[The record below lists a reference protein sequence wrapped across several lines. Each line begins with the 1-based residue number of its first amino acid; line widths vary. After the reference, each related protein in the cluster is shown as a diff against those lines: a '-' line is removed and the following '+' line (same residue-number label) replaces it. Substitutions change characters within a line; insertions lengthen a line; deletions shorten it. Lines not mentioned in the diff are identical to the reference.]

1 MTEAAFDLDS
11 VLDAAREEAGL
22 GDFGDTGFTEALAKV
37 LECVRRDLRFS
48 DTGFMAFQA
57 NIRRWLVNRLRYVD
71 GVKKNPTVL
80 EEDVSD
86 PIVVL
91 GMPRCGTTKMQ
102 RLLSA
107 APGTIALP
115 LWMTQNPAPFPDEEP
130 GNPAG
135 RIAFAR
141 AIQEAQRANN
151 PDFLASH
158 ERTAEQA
165 EEDSD
170 LLLFAI
176 DYLMMFIVH
185 PSDALLDWLRERPR
199 LPAYELQ
206 HRLLQY
212 LQWQQGG
219 RRERRWILKNP
230 GHIGQLD
237 ALSTV
242 YPKATV
248 LHLHRDLRTVL
259 PSYCRLIRAI
269 YLDLFDD
276 YDSRRIG
283 RQTLA
288 YWGPEFRRHRAQRE
302 ALRDRLNIVD
312 APYRAV
318 LEDAVGVAG
327 AVFERAGMPMTG
339 QMQQALE
346 RWQAD
351 NAQHRHGKPSY
362 SMEEFG
368 LDDEAI
374 LAAFGTFDEAED
386 WT

>member
-1 MTEAAFDLDS
+1 MEAAYDLDS
-11 VLDAAREEAGL
+11 VLAAAREEAGL
-22 GDFGDTGFTEALAKV
+22 EDFGNTGFTEALAKV
-37 LECVRRDLRFS
+37 LDCARRDLRFS
-48 DTGFMAFQA
+48 DTGFMAFQG

-71 GVKKNPTVL
+71 GVKANPAVL

-141 AIQEAQRANN
+141 AIQDAQRANN

-176 DYLMMFIVH
+176 DYLMTFIIH
-185 PSDALLDWLRERPR
+185 PSDELLDWLRERPR

-206 HRLLQY
+206 QRLLQY

-219 RRERRWILKNP
+219 RQGRRWILKNP

-242 YPKATV
+242 YPKATM

-259 PSYCRLIRAI
+259 PSYCQLIRSI

-276 YDSRRIG
+276 YDPRRIG

-318 LEDAVGVAG
+318 LEDAVGVAR

-339 QMQQALE
+339 QTEQALE
-346 RWQAD
+346 QWQAE
-351 NAQHRHGKPSY
+351 NAQHKHGKPTY

>member
-1 MTEAAFDLDS
+1 MEAAFDLDS
-11 VLDAAREEAGL
+11 VLAAAKEEAGL
-22 GDFGDTGFTEALAKV
+22 EDFGDTGFTEALAKL
-37 LECVRRDLRFS
+37 LECVSRDLRFS
-48 DTGFMAFQA
+48 DSGFRAFQA
-57 NIRRWLVNRLRYVD
+57 NVRRWLVNRLRYVD
-71 GVKKNPTVL
+71 GVKANPAVL

-86 PIVVL
+86 PIIVL

-107 APGTIALP
+107 TPGTIALP
-115 LWMTQNPAPFPDEEP
+115 LWMTQNPAPFPGEQP
-130 GNPAG
+130 GNPVG

-151 PDFLASH
+151 PEFLASH

-176 DYLMMFIVH
+176 DYLMTFIVH

-199 LPAYELQ
+199 LPAYEMQ
-206 HRLLQY
+206 RKLLQY

-219 RRERRWILKNP
+219 KQGRHWVLKNP

-242 YPKATV
+242 YPKATI
-248 LHLHRDLRTVL
+248 LQLHRDLRTVL
-259 PSYCRLIRAI
+259 PSYCQLIRAI

-276 YDSRRIG
+276 YDPRRIG
-283 RQTLA
+283 HQTLA

-302 ALRDRLNIVD
+302 ELQGRLNIVD
-312 APYRAV
+312 APYQAV
-318 LEDAVGVAG
+318 LDDAVGVAG
-327 AVFERAGMPMTG
+327 EVFAKAGITMTG
-339 QMQQALE
+339 EMETALKQ
-346 RWQAD
+346 WQAE
-351 NAQHRHGKPSY
+351 NAQHKHGKPSY
-362 SMEEFG
+362 SMAEFG
-368 LDDEAI
+368 LEDHAI

>member
-1 MTEAAFDLDS
+1 METAYDLDG
-11 VLDAAREEAGL
+11 VLAAARYEAGL
-22 GDFGDTGFTEALAKV
+22 EDFGDIAFAEALAKL
-37 LECVRRDLRFS
+37 LECARRDLQYS
-48 DTGFMAFQA
+48 DAGFTAFQA

-71 GVKKNPTVL
+71 GVKRNPEVL

-86 PIVVL
+86 PVIVL
-91 GMPRCGTTKMQ
+91 GMPRCGTSKMQ

-130 GNPAG
+130 GNPVG

-141 AIQEAQRANN
+141 AIQEAQQLNN
-151 PDFLASH
+151 PEFLASH

-176 DYLMMFIVH
+176 DTLMIFIVH
-185 PSDALLDWLRERPR
+185 PSDALLDWLRGRPR
-199 LPAYELQ
+199 LPAYDMQ
-206 HRLLQY
+206 RRLLQY

-219 RRERRWILKNP
+219 RQGRRWILKNP

-237 ALSTV
+237 AVSTV
-242 YPKATV
+242 YPNATI
-248 LHLHRDLRTVL
+248 LHLHRDLRAVL
-259 PSYCRLIRAI
+259 PSYCQLIRAI
-269 YLDLFDD
+269 YRDLFDD
-276 YDSRRIG
+276 YDPLRIG

-288 YWGPEFRRHRAQRE
+288 YWGPEFRRHREQRQ
-302 ALRDRLNIVD
+302 ALQDRLNIVD

-318 LEDAVGVAG
+318 LDDAVGVAAG
-327 AVFERAGMPMTG
+327 VFERAGMAMTG
-339 QMQQALE
+339 EMEKALKQ
-346 RWQAD
+346 WQVE
-351 NAQHRHGKPSY
+351 NVQHKHGKPSY

-368 LDDEAI
+368 LEEEAI
-374 LAAFGTFDEAED
+374 LEAFGTFDAAEC
-386 WT
+386 WA

>member
-1 MTEAAFDLDS
+1 MEAAFDLDS
-11 VLDAAREEAGL
+11 VLAAAREEAGL
-22 GDFGDTGFTEALAKV
+22 EDFGDTGFTEALAKL
-37 LECVRRDLRFS
+37 LECVSRDLQFS
-48 DTGFMAFQA
+48 DPGFRAFQA
-57 NIRRWLVNRLRYVD
+57 NVRRWLVNRLRYVD
-71 GVKKNPTVL
+71 GVKANPEVL

-86 PIVVL
+86 PIIVL

-102 RLLSA
+102 RLLSVT
-107 APGTIALP
+107 PGSIPLP
-115 LWMTQNPAPFPDEEP
+115 LWMTQNPAPFPDEQP

-151 PDFLASH
+151 PEFLASH

-199 LPAYELQ
+199 LPAYEMQ
-206 HRLLQY
+206 RKLLQY

-219 RRERRWILKNP
+219 KQGRRWVLKNP

-242 YPKATV
+242 YPKATI

-259 PSYCRLIRAI
+259 PSYCQLIRAI
-269 YLDLFDD
+269 YLDLFDE
-276 YDSRRIG
+276 YNPQRIG

-302 ALRDRLNIVD
+302 KLQDRLNIVD
-312 APYRAV
+312 ASYQAV
-318 LEDAVGVAG
+318 LDNAVGVA
-327 AVFERAGMPMTG
+327 AEVLARAGITMTG
-339 QMQQALE
+339 ETETALKQ
-346 RWQAD
+346 WQAE
-351 NAQHRHGKPSY
+351 NAQHKHGKSSY

-368 LDDEAI
+368 LDDNAI

>member
-1 MTEAAFDLDS
+1 MEAAYDLDS
-11 VLDAAREEAGL
+11 VLAAAREEAGL
-22 GDFGDTGFTEALAKV
+22 EDFGNTGFTEALAKV
-37 LECVRRDLRFS
+37 LDCARRDLRFS
-48 DTGFMAFQA
+48 DTGFMAFQG

-71 GVKKNPTVL
+71 GVKANPAVL

-141 AIQEAQRANN
+141 AIQDAQRANN

-176 DYLMMFIVH
+176 DYLMTFIIH

-206 HRLLQY
+206 QRLLQY

-219 RRERRWILKNP
+219 RQGRRWILKNP

-242 YPKATV
+242 YPKATM

-259 PSYCRLIRAI
+259 PSYCQLIRSI

-276 YDSRRIG
+276 YDPRRIG

-318 LEDAVGVAG
+318 LEDAVGVAR

-339 QMQQALE
+339 QTEQALE
-346 RWQAD
+346 QWQAE
-351 NAQHRHGKPSY
+351 NAQHKHGKPTY

>member
-1 MTEAAFDLDS
+1 MEAAYDLNS
-11 VLDAAREEAGL
+11 VLAAAREEAGL
-22 GDFGDTGFTEALAKV
+22 RDYGDLGFTEALAK
-37 LECVRRDLRFS
+37 LLGCARDDLRFS
-48 DTGFMAFQA
+48 DTGFMAFKA
-57 NIRRWLVNRLRYVD
+57 NIHRWLVNRLRYVD
-71 GVKKNPTVL
+71 GVKANPAVL
-80 EEDVSD
+80 DEDVSD
-86 PIVVL
+86 PIIVL

-107 APGTIALP
+107 TPGTIALP
-115 LWMTQNPAPFPDEEP
+115 LWMTQNPAPFPDEKP

-151 PDFLASH
+151 PEFLASH

-176 DYLMMFIVH
+176 DYLMIFIVH
-185 PSDALLDWLRERPR
+185 PSDALLEWLRKRPR
-199 LPAYELQ
+199 LPAYEMQ
-206 HRLLQY
+206 RKLLQY

-219 RRERRWILKNP
+219 KRGRHWVLKNP

-242 YPKATV
+242 YPKATI

-259 PSYCRLIRAI
+259 PSYCQLIRAI

-276 YDSRRIG
+276 YDPRRIG

-288 YWGPEFRRHRAQRE
+288 YWGPEFRRHRMQRE
-302 ALRDRLNIVD
+302 ELQGRLNIVD
-312 APYRAV
+312 APYQAV
-318 LEDAVGVAG
+318 LDDAIGVASELL
-327 AVFERAGMPMTG
+327 ARAGITMTEE
-339 QMQQALE
+339 MESALE
-346 RWQAD
+346 QWQAE
-351 NAQHRHGKPSY
+351 NVQHKHGKPSY

-368 LDDEAI
+368 LEDDAI
-374 LAAFGTFDEAED
+374 LAAFDTFDEGED

>member
-1 MTEAAFDLDS
+1 MEAAYDLDS
-11 VLDAAREEAGL
+11 VLAAAREEAGL
-22 GDFGDTGFTEALAKV
+22 EDYGDPGFTEALAR
-37 LECVRRDLRFS
+37 LLDCARRDLRFS

-71 GVKKNPTVL
+71 GVKANPAIL
-80 EEDVSD
+80 AEDVSD

-91 GMPRCGTTKMQ
+91 GMPRSGTTKMQ

-141 AIQEAQRANN
+141 AIQEMQRRNN
-151 PDFLASH
+151 PEFLASH
-158 ERTAEQA
+158 ERTAEEA

-170 LLLFAI
+170 LLLVAI
-176 DYLMMFIVH
+176 DYLMNFIIH
-185 PSDALLDWLRERPR
+185 PSDALLEWLRARPR

-206 HRLLQY
+206 HKLLQY

-219 RRERRWILKNP
+219 RQGRRWILKNP

-242 YPKATV
+242 YPKATI
-248 LHLHRDLRTVL
+248 LHLHRDLRAVL
-259 PSYCRLIRAI
+259 PSYCQLIRAI
-269 YLDLFDD
+269 YRDLFDEFD
-276 YDSRRIG
+276 PRRIG

-288 YWGPEFRRHRAQRE
+288 YWGPEFRRHRLQRQS
-302 ALRDRLNIVD
+302 LRDRLNIVD

-318 LEDAVGVAG
+318 LEDAVGLAGQVFAG
-327 AVFERAGMPMTG
+327 AGMNMTWPMEK
-339 QMQQALE
+339 ALE
-346 RWQAD
+346 EWQAE
-351 NAQHRHGKPSY
+351 NVQHKHGKPSY

-368 LDDEAI
+368 LDDDAI
-374 LAAFGTFDEAED
+374 LAAFGTFDDMED

>member
-1 MTEAAFDLDS
+1 MEAAYDLDS
-11 VLDAAREEAGL
+11 VLAAAREEAGL
-22 GDFGDTGFTEALAKV
+22 EDFGDTGFTEALAKV
-37 LECVRRDLRFS
+37 LDCAGRDLRFS

-57 NIRRWLVNRLRYVD
+57 NVRRWLVNRLRYMD
-71 GVKKNPTVL
+71 GVKSHPAIL
-80 EEDVSD
+80 QEDVSD

-176 DYLMMFIVH
+176 DYLMIFIIH

-219 RRERRWILKNP
+219 RQGRHWILKNP

-242 YPKATV
+242 YPKATL

-259 PSYCRLIRAI
+259 PSYCQLIRSI

-276 YDSRRIG
+276 YDPRRIG
-283 RQTLA
+283 RQTLT

-318 LEDAVGVAG
+318 LEDAVGIAG
-327 AVFERAGMPMTG
+327 AVFQRAGMPMTG
-339 QMQQALE
+339 QTEQALE
-346 RWQAD
+346 QWQAE
-351 NAQHRHGKPSY
+351 NAQHKHGKPTY

>member
-1 MTEAAFDLDS
+1 MEAAYDLDS
-11 VLDAAREEAGL
+11 VLAAAREEAGL
-22 GDFGDTGFTEALAKV
+22 EDFGNTGFTEALAKV
-37 LECVRRDLRFS
+37 LDCARRDLCFS
-48 DTGFMAFQA
+48 DTGFMAFQG

-71 GVKKNPTVL
+71 GVKSHPAIL

-141 AIQEAQRANN
+141 AIEEAQRANN
-151 PDFLASH
+151 PEFLASH

-176 DYLMMFIVH
+176 DYLMVFIIH

-206 HRLLQY
+206 HMLLQY

-219 RRERRWILKNP
+219 RRGRRWILKNP

-242 YPKATV
+242 YPKATI

-259 PSYCRLIRAI
+259 PSYCQLIRAI

-276 YDSRRIG
+276 YDPRRIG

-302 ALRDRLNIVD
+302 ALRGRLNILD

-327 AVFERAGMPMTG
+327 AVFERAGMPITG
-339 QMQQALE
+339 QTEQALE
-346 RWQAD
+346 QWQAE

>member
-1 MTEAAFDLDS
+1 MDAAYDLDS
-11 VLDAAREEAGL
+11 VLAAAREEAGL
-22 GDFGDTGFTEALAKV
+22 QDFGDTGFTEALAKV
-37 LECVRRDLRFS
+37 LECARRDLRFS

-57 NIRRWLVNRLRYVD
+57 NVRRWLVNRLRYVD
-71 GVKKNPTVL
+71 GVKGNPAIL

-107 APGTIALP
+107 APGTMALP

-176 DYLMMFIVH
+176 DYLMIFIIH

-206 HRLLQY
+206 HGLLQY

-219 RRERRWILKNP
+219 RQGRRWTLKNP

-242 YPKATV
+242 YPKATM

-259 PSYCRLIRAI
+259 PSYCQLIRSI

-276 YDSRRIG
+276 YDPRRIG

-339 QMQQALE
+339 QTEQALE
-346 RWQAD
+346 QWQAE
-351 NAQHRHGKPSY
+351 NAQHKHGKPTY

>member
-1 MTEAAFDLDS
+1 MTGDAYDLDC
-11 VLDAAREEAGL
+11 VLGAAREEAGL
-22 GDFGDTGFTEALAKV
+22 EDFGDTGFTQALAKV
-37 LECVRRDLRFS
+37 LECARRDLRFS
-48 DTGFMAFQA
+48 EAGFTAFQA

-71 GVKKNPTVL
+71 EVKANPAIL

-86 PIVVL
+86 PIIVL
-91 GMPRCGTTKMQ
+91 GMPRSGTTKMQ

-130 GNPAG
+130 GNPTG
-135 RIAFAR
+135 RIAYAR

-151 PDFLASH
+151 PQFLVSH

-176 DYLMMFIVH
+176 DYLMMFIIH
-185 PSDALLDWLRERPR
+185 PSDALLDWLRKRPR
-199 LPAYELQ
+199 MPAYQLQ
-206 HRLLQY
+206 HKLLQY

-219 RRERRWILKNP
+219 RQGRRWILKNP

-242 YPKATV
+242 YPKATI

-259 PSYCRLIRAI
+259 PSYCQLIRAI
-269 YLDLFDD
+269 YLDLFDE
-276 YDSRRIG
+276 YDPHRIG

-288 YWGPEFRRHRAQRE
+288 YWGPEFRRHRVQRE
-302 ALRDRLNIVD
+302 ALRGRLNIID
-312 APYRAV
+312 APYGTV

-327 AVFERAGMPMTG
+327 TVFERAGMAMTPPMER
-339 QMQQALE
+339 ALE
-346 RWQAD
+346 QWQAE
-351 NAQHRHGKPSY
+351 NAQQKHGKPAY

-368 LDDEAI
+368 LDDSAI
-374 LAAFGTFDEAED
+374 QAAFGTFDDAED
-386 WT
+386 GT